1 MKECRNSR
9 NKALIGI
16 IEVRNRE
23 QDTGRHNIKIINLK
37 MMTKMIIRL
46 VMVGFIQK
54 IKKRMRIQILVVHI
68 TEETEEGLSKE
79 VEVNKEE
86 EMIEEDTEEE
96 VMQEDIEVGENL

>member
-1 MKECRNSR
+1 M
-9 NKALIGI
+9 
-16 IEVRNRE
+16 
-23 QDTGRHNIKIINLK
+23 
-37 MMTKMIIRL
+37 
-46 VMVGFIQK
+46 
-54 IKKRMRIQILVVHI
+54 VVHI